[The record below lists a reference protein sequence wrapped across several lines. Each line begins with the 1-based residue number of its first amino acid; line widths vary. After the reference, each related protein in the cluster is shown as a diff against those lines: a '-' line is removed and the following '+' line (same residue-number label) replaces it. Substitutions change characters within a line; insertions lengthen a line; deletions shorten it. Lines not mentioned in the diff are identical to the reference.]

1 MEVSHLIC
9 GFGGMFDDTLYDS
22 GIILIN
28 GRYNFFNNM
37 VCDKIKERYCI
48 IESSGEQTFMSEFMD
63 NANIGGNTIG
73 SDTIDEFM
81 ELNKIPSVTGKRVCT
96 VSFEELNKKQVSW
109 LDGYIKR
116 PSKYGI
122 LVVVFNDFRNALK
135 YQRSKFVVQSA
146 NIRYM
151 NLSFPNRKA
160 LKRIIKDTLSEYT
173 IEDKALDLF
182 VWRLSDN
189 YEMYPEAFDSVR
201 AFNSEN
207 ISYADMKDALIGI
220 DNYNIDDFVRMLL
233 SPPRNKKGRP
243 KNIYKALNCL
253 IGDLGPKKLCNKVK
267 DVFERVLE
275 MRLILNDGMLSANGI
290 WLKEYHINRLK
301 ESLPEQSKLKNL
313 SNFAIKKY
321 YDLARQTSM
330 RDIMIAVMMLENNR
344 IDEYSNE
351 QYERVL
357 YSVVNRCTFN
367 GDRVMNDCGMKSTLD
382 ESISGLNKISL

>member
-1 MEVSHLIC
+1 MIC
-9 GFGGMFDDTLYDS
+9 GFGGMFDEEIFNSDV
-22 GIILIN
+22 ILIN

-37 VCDKIKERYCI
+37 VCDKIKDKYCI
-48 IESSGEQTFMSEFMD
+48 LESSGDQTFMTEFMD
-63 NANIGGNTIG
+63 TGGITGNTIG
-73 SDTIDEFM
+73 SDTIDEFI

-96 VSFEELNKKQVSW
+96 VNYEELNKKQATW

-122 LVVVFNDFRNALK
+122 LVVVFNDFKNALK

-146 NIRYM
+146 NVRFM
-151 NLSFPNRKA
+151 NLSFPNRNV
-160 LKRIIKDTLSEYT
+160 LKRIIKETLSEYT

-201 AFNSEN
+201 AFNSSN
-207 ISYADMKDALIGI
+207 ISYADMKDALVGI
-220 DNYNIDDFVRMLL
+220 DNYNIDDFIRMLL

-253 IGDLGPKKLCNKVK
+253 IGDMGPKKLCLKVK
-267 DVFERVLE
+267 TALERVLE
-275 MRLILNDGMLSANGI
+275 MRLLLNDGELSANGI

-301 ESLPEQSKLKNL
+301 ESLPDNSKLKNM

-321 YDLARQTSM
+321 YNLARQTSM
-330 RDIMIAVMMLENNR
+330 RDIMIAVMILENNR
-344 IDEYSNE
+344 IDAYTPE
-351 QYERVL
+351 QFERVL

-367 GDRVMNDCGMKSTLD
+367 GDRVMNDCGMKNTLN
-382 ESISGLNKISL
+382 ESMNSLNSISLE